1 MLRQQNFWQSELVNS
16 ASNANDQSQPGHRRY
31 SVVMTSVLLP
41 APINFAFI
49 SLGLPDGMAVYQ
61 VGSEY
66 LGCMFVPA
74 ALGLIWRL
82 GACG

>member
-1 MLRQQNFWQSELVNS
+1 
-16 ASNANDQSQPGHRRY
+16 
-31 SVVMTSVLLP
+31 MTSVLLP